1 MVKVTIYSRPGC
13 HLCDIAR
20 ERVENVR
27 GEVAFEVEEVDVT
40 SDPALCERH
49 GERIPVVAV
58 EGEEVCVYRVSEK
71 LLKRRVLEAHD
82 RKGRCDMEGGSQAQ
96 EQPRTGVVARIV
108 GTFVSPGETFA
119 SVRASSSR
127 AEWVIPWVIAAVIA
141 TALAQWITP
150 ISVRAGLEKQRER
163 IEQNS
168 DLTKE
173 QKEAQI
179 ESIEKAMSKGAAV
192 ARISTMLVVPLTS
205 LAVLAIL
212 SLIYLGIANFLF
224 GGTGTYLKVMTA
236 AAYGELIGALKGLV
250 VTPLAVAKN
259 SIHVSMGPALL
270 FPPDMEHTW
279 AYRLAA
285 GVDIFTIWYLV
296 VASIGVGVVSGIAP
310 KKVGAVLFPLWLVLV
325 VGGGAFV
332 RNMFG
337 T

>member
-1 MVKVTIYSRPGC
+1 VVG
-13 HLCDIAR
+13 
-20 ERVENVR
+20 
-27 GEVAFEVEEVDVT
+27 
-40 SDPALCERH
+40 
-49 GERIPVVAV
+49 RI
-58 EGEEVCVYRVSEK
+58 
-71 LLKRRVLEAHD
+71 
-82 RKGRCDMEGGSQAQ
+82 
-96 EQPRTGVVARIV
+96 I

-141 TALAQWITP
+141 TALAQWIAP
-150 ISVRAGLEKQRER
+150 ISMRMGLEKQRER

-168 DLTKE
+168 SLTKE

-192 ARISTMLVVPLTS
+192 ARISTMLVVPLAS
-205 LAVLAIL
+205 LAVLAVL

-224 GGTGTYLKVMTA
+224 GGTGTYRTVMTV

-250 VTPLAVAKN
+250 VTPLAVAKD

-285 GVDIFTIWYLV
+285 GIDIFTIWYLV
-296 VASIGVGVVSGIAP
+296 VISIGVGVVSGVAS
-310 KKVGAVLFPLWLVLV
+310 KKIGAVIFPLWLVVV
-325 VGGGAFV
+325 VGQAFL
-332 RNMFG
+332 REMFG
-337 T
+337 G